1 LTSMLESDLEWLAIP
16 HASNR
21 IERSSRSEN
30 DLYRLG
36 FEALT
41 PQYIR
46 SIFGFQQ

>member
-1 LTSMLESDLEWLAIP
+1 MLESDLNYLAIP
-16 HASNR
+16 HASNH
-21 IERSSRSEN
+21 IELSGRREN